1 LTLCKFD
8 EILVDFLLS
17 HPSYYYIMHK
27 ISTSSKRKWTADE
40 MNIPSK
46 QLKTLIELKR
56 VREIGADNRGKKL
69 YAESPYMGANKIGL
83 EEYKKRVG
91 GIEINND
98 AMCGDTISK
107 GGGIDLNKIKE
118 ELDLKI
124 IGHDSIKK
132 IVMKVLKS
140 PKPVHIL
147 LEGPP
152 ASGKSLIGEIL
163 QKYVDTC
170 EFVIGSQ
177 TSKAGL
183 FELLS
188 TKRPAIII
196 IDEIDKITNSDD
208 LSVLLSL
215 MASGYIRRVK
225 GDSISDIIHLDT
237 RVMAMCNRI
246 SKSMKAELLSRF
258 LKFKLKEYSKDEF
271 IEVCKN
277 CILLDIESDEEIADY
292 IAREV
297 WNIDQDIRT
306 AVAIARLGSDSI
318 EEVKENIEIYK
329 EYQE

>member
-1 LTLCKFD
+1 LALCKFD
-8 EILVDFLLS
+8 EELAEFLLKN
-17 HPSYYYIMHK
+17 PSYYPIMHK
-27 ISTSSKRKWTADE
+27 ISTSFKSEWTADE
-40 MNIPSK
+40 MGIQPK
-46 QLKTLIELKR
+46 QLRTLIKINR
-56 VREIGADNRGKKL
+56 VRELGAKRGCKKL
-69 YAESPYMGANKIGL
+69 YVESPHMGANLRGL
-83 EEYKKRVG
+83 DEYIERVG
-91 GIEINND
+91 EIRND
-98 AMCGDTISK
+98 NDSICEGTISK

-277 CILLDIESDEEIADY
+277 CILLDIESDEEIADH

-318 EEVKENIEIYK
+318 DEVKENIEIYK